1 MTRAKKRLVLSR
13 AVYRRTYGEDRL
25 RASIPSRFIKEIPIE
40 MIETAPGSQSEV
52 GESRRYENDSD
63 YGTYTSYSGNSNYGN
78 RPRTPQQYPPQQS
91 STSRYSTKAPA
102 SSASATA
109 KKNSLVGKRVRH
121 ASYGLGTI
129 ISVEGEGEDRRL
141 TVSFPDHG
149 AKKFVE
155 RYANLQ
161 FA

>member
-25 RASIPSRFIKEIPIE
+25 RASIQSRFIKEIPAE
-40 MIETAPGSQSEV
+40 MIQTAPGSQSEV
-52 GESRRYENDSD
+52 GENRRYETDSD
-63 YGTYTSYSGNSNYGN
+63 YGTYTSYSGNANYGN
-78 RPRTPQQYPPQQS
+78 RPRPSYPAAKTS
-91 STSRYSTKAPA
+91 SSGFNAKPTA
-102 SSASATA
+102 SASATS